1 MSDAAKKII
10 EAFDALQAD
19 DRQEVIRELLRRA
32 AIVDLGF
39 PLDEELV
46 AAADDVFQ
54 DLDHREDR
62 E

>member
-10 EAFDALQAD
+10 EAFEALPPAE
-19 DRQEVIRELLRRA
+19 RQEVIRELLRRA

-39 PLDEELV
+39 PSDEELV
-46 AAADDVFQ
+46 ATADDVFQ
-54 DLDHREDR
+54 DLDGREGR

>member
-10 EAFDALQAD
+10 EAFEALPDAE
-19 DRQEVIRELLRRA
+19 RQEVIRELLRRA

-39 PLDEELV
+39 PSDEELV
-46 AAADDVFQ
+46 VAADDVFQ
-54 DLDHREDR
+54 DLDRREGR